1 MPANQGSQP
10 LLRYRLNVGV
20 LGAFTA
26 LAACAVAP
34 ARAAYNGSVL
44 YQLTFPPGS
53 DGFSPVFI
61 DEQVAAQG
69 TAIGSASFGASSHA
83 LWWDTAGNRVDL
95 HSAVFSSTEVN
106 ATNGPQQV
114 GFGDGP
120 TPGFAHALLWNGSAA
135 SIVDLHPTRLPGFTV
150 SFAQGTNGAQQ
161 VGWASTSNTV
171 PGHAMLWNGTAD
183 SAVDLNPATLSDSQ
197 AIGTDGIHQVGGGT
211 LAAAGRPGHAIA
223 WAGTAASAVD
233 LNPSGFSSSY
243 ALAVNADAVGGA
255 ASRGAESHAIVW
267 NLADHSFTDL
277 NPDTLAGIT
286 GSVVQAVRGSQQAG
300 YGNGPNIYAH
310 ALLWNGTADSVV
322 DLHALLPGDFTA
334 SIAYSFDNEGNIYG
348 IANNDSGYFVVKW
361 TVPEPA
367 LLSSVAFFAALPRS
381 RRRSS
386 R

>member
-1 MPANQGSQP
+1 MPTDRCNQSSLP
-10 LLRYRLNVGV
+10 YRVIVALLG
-20 LGAFTA
+20 FTA
-26 LAACAVAP
+26 LAAFDVAP
-34 ARAAYNGSVL
+34 VRAAYNGSVL

-61 DEQVAAQG
+61 GEQVAAEG

-83 LWWDTAGNRVDL
+83 LWWDAAGNRVDL
-95 HSAVFSSTEVN
+95 HSAIFASTEAI

-120 TPGFAHALLWNGSAA
+120 TPGSAHALLWNGSAA
-135 SIVDLHPTRLPGFTV
+135 SVVDLHPARLPGFTV

-197 AIGTDGIHQVGGGT
+197 AIATDGVHQVGGGT
-211 LAAAGRPGHAIA
+211 VAATGGRHAFA

-243 ALAVNADAVGGA
+243 ASAVNADAVGGA

-267 NLADHSFTDL
+267 NLADHSFIDL
-277 NPDTLAGIT
+277 NPDTLAGIN
-286 GSVVQAVRGSQQAG
+286 GSVVQAVRGGQQAG
-300 YGNGPNIYAH
+300 YGSGPNIYAH
-310 ALLWNGTADSVV
+310 ALLWNGSADSVV
-322 DLHALLPGDFTA
+322 DLHALLPGDFIA

-348 IANNDSGYFVVKW
+348 IANNDSGYFAVKW

-367 LLSSVAFFAALPRS
+367 ALPAVAIVATLLVS
-381 RRRSS
+381 RRRLT